1 MTYAL
6 TGTDAALFTLD
17 TDTGELTFT
26 TAPDFESPADNGTNN
41 VYDVIVTVSDG
52 SKTDVQSLAITVTN
66 ENDNDPVITNNG
78 SAATNTATFAENGTG
93 NVIDW
98 NATDADGATENGGGL
113 TYALT
118 SGVCTS

>member
-78 SAATNTATFAENGTG
+78 SAATNTATFAEMEQVMSSIGMLPMPM
-93 NVIDW
+93 VLQKMVVD
-98 NATDADGATENGGGL
+98 
-113 TYALT
+113 
-118 SGVCTS
+118 